1 MKTFYSTAI
10 ILVFLLVCTNVIQAQ
25 TPQAKLNQV
34 ELEKQFI
41 GTWKSEIAKDTIMY
55 AEFTQFGLMKGN
67 IKVVTKDKILDS
79 GEELF
84 GYDKETDRS
93 IQVTVWKSSTNIDI
107 NAWQFVS
114 NNIKVGVPLK
124 DISNRPNAT
133 LKFKIEFKSPDLWVM
148 TTLQNN
154 QVVGT
159 VTMTRVEK

>member
-1 MKTFYSTAI
+1 MKTFVSTTLI
-10 ILVFLLVCTNVIQAQ
+10 VLLLIGVIVAQAQ

-84 GYDKETDRS
+84 GYDKESDKS
-93 IQVTVWKSSTNIDI
+93 IQVTVWKSSTDIEI

-114 NNIKVGVPLK
+114 KNIKVGVPLK

-159 VTMTRVEK
+159 VTMTRVKK

>member
-1 MKTFYSTAI
+1 MKTFVSTTLI
-10 ILVFLLVCTNVIQAQ
+10 VLLLIGANVAQAQ

-84 GYDKETDRS
+84 GYDKESDKS
-93 IQVTVWKSSTNIDI
+93 IQVTVWKSSTDIEI

-114 NNIKVGVPLK
+114 KNIKVGVPLK

-133 LKFKIEFKSPDLWVM
+133 LKFKIEFKSSDLWVM

-159 VTMTRVEK
+159 VTMTRVKK

>member
-1 MKTFYSTAI
+1 MKTFVSTTLIVLLLIGAI
-10 ILVFLLVCTNVIQAQ
+10 VAQAQ

-84 GYDKETDRS
+84 GYDKESDKS
-93 IQVTVWKSSTNIDI
+93 IQVTVWKSSTDIEI

-114 NNIKVGVPLK
+114 KNIKVGVPLK
-124 DISNRPNAT
+124 DISNRPDAT

-159 VTMTRVEK
+159 VTMTRVKK

>member
-1 MKTFYSTAI
+1 MKTFVSTTLIVLLLIGAI
-10 ILVFLLVCTNVIQAQ
+10 VAQAQ

-84 GYDKETDRS
+84 GYDKESDKS
-93 IQVTVWKSSTNIDI
+93 IQVTVWKSSTDIEI

-114 NNIKVGVPLK
+114 KNIKVGVPLK

-159 VTMTRVEK
+159 VTMTRVKK

>member
-1 MKTFYSTAI
+1 MKTFVSTTLI
-10 ILVFLLVCTNVIQAQ
+10 VLLLIGANVAQAQ

-84 GYDKETDRS
+84 GYDKETDKS

-114 NNIKVGVPLK
+114 KNIKVGVPLK
-124 DISNRPNAT
+124 DISNRPDAT

-159 VTMTRVEK
+159 VTMTRVKK

>member
-1 MKTFYSTAI
+1 MKTFVSTTLI
-10 ILVFLLVCTNVIQAQ
+10 VLLLIGANVAQAQ

-84 GYDKETDRS
+84 GYDKETDKS

-114 NNIKVGVPLK
+114 KNIKVGVPLK
-124 DISNRPNAT
+124 DISNRPDAT

-148 TTLQNN
+148 TTIQNN

-159 VTMTRVEK
+159 VTMTRVKK

>member
-1 MKTFYSTAI
+1 MKTFVSTTLIVLLLIGAI
-10 ILVFLLVCTNVIQAQ
+10 VAQAQ

-84 GYDKETDRS
+84 GYDKESDKS
-93 IQVTVWKSSTNIDI
+93 IQVTVWKSSTDIEI

-114 NNIKVGVPLK
+114 KNIKVGVPLK
-124 DISNRPNAT
+124 DISNRPDAT

-148 TTLQNN
+148 TTIQNN

-159 VTMTRVEK
+159 VTMTRVKK

>member
-1 MKTFYSTAI
+1 MKTFFSATLI
-10 ILVFLLVCTNVIQAQ
+10 VLLLLGANVAQAQ
-25 TPQAKLNQV
+25 TMQKKLDQI

-41 GTWKSEIAKDTIMY
+41 GTWKCEIAKDTIMY

-67 IKVVTKDKILDS
+67 IKIVTKDKILDS

-84 GYDKETDRS
+84 GYDKETDKS

-159 VTMTRVEK
+159 VTMTRVKK

>member
-10 ILVFLLVCTNVIQAQ
+10 IFVFLLVCTNVIQAQ

-84 GYDKETDRS
+84 GYDKETDKS
-93 IQVTVWKSSTNIDI
+93 IQVIVWKSSTNIDI

-114 NNIKVGVPLK
+114 NNIKVGVPIK
-124 DISNRPNAT
+124 DISDRPNAT

-159 VTMTRVEK
+159 VTMTRVKK

>member
-1 MKTFYSTAI
+1 MKTFVSTTLIVLLLIGAI
-10 ILVFLLVCTNVIQAQ
+10 VAQAQ

-84 GYDKETDRS
+84 GYDKESDKS
-93 IQVTVWKSSTNIDI
+93 IQVTVWKSSTDIEI

-114 NNIKVGVPLK
+114 KNIKVGVPLK

-133 LKFKIEFKSPDLWVM
+133 LKFKIEFKSSDLWVM

-159 VTMTRVEK
+159 VTMTRVKK

>member
-1 MKTFYSTAI
+1 MKLLLCIAI
-10 ILVFLLVCTNVIQAQ
+10 LSLCATEIKAQ

-84 GYDKETDRS
+84 GYDKESDKS
-93 IQVTVWKSSTNIDI
+93 IQVTVWKSSTDIEI

-114 NNIKVGVPLK
+114 KNIKVGVPLK

-133 LKFKIEFKSPDLWVM
+133 LKFKIEFKSSDLWVM

-159 VTMTRVEK
+159 VTMTRVKK

>member
-1 MKTFYSTAI
+1 LIGAI
-10 ILVFLLVCTNVIQAQ
+10 VAQAQ

-84 GYDKETDRS
+84 GYDKESDKS
-93 IQVTVWKSSTNIDI
+93 IQVTVWKSSTDIEI

-114 NNIKVGVPLK
+114 KNIKVGVPLK

-159 VTMTRVEK
+159 VTMTRVKK

>member
-1 MKTFYSTAI
+1 MKTFVSTTLI
-10 ILVFLLVCTNVIQAQ
+10 VLLLIGANVAQAQ

-84 GYDKETDRS
+84 GYDKESDKS
-93 IQVTVWKSSTNIDI
+93 IQVTVWKSSTDIEI

-114 NNIKVGVPLK
+114 KNIKVGVPLK

-159 VTMTRVEK
+159 VTMTRVKK

>member
-10 ILVFLLVCTNVIQAQ
+10 IFVFLLVCTNVIQAQ

-84 GYDKETDRS
+84 GYDKESDKS
-93 IQVTVWKSSTNIDI
+93 IQVTVWKSSTDIEI

-114 NNIKVGVPLK
+114 KNIKVGVPLK

-159 VTMTRVEK
+159 VTMTRVKK

>member
-1 MKTFYSTAI
+1 
-10 ILVFLLVCTNVIQAQ
+10 
-25 TPQAKLNQV
+25 
-34 ELEKQFI
+34 
-41 GTWKSEIAKDTIMY
+41 
-55 AEFTQFGLMKGN
+55 MKGN

-84 GYDKETDRS
+84 GYDKESDKS
-93 IQVTVWKSSTNIDI
+93 IQVTVWKSSTDIEI

-114 NNIKVGVPLK
+114 KNIKVGVPLK

-159 VTMTRVEK
+159 VTMTRVKK

>member
-1 MKTFYSTAI
+1 MKTFVSTTLI
-10 ILVFLLVCTNVIQAQ
+10 VLLLIGANVAQAQ

-84 GYDKETDRS
+84 GYDKETDKS

-114 NNIKVGVPLK
+114 KNIKVGVPLK

-159 VTMTRVEK
+159 VTMTRVKK

>member
-1 MKTFYSTAI
+1 MKTFVSTTLI
-10 ILVFLLVCTNVIQAQ
+10 VLLLIGVIVAQAQ

-84 GYDKETDRS
+84 GYDKESDKS
-93 IQVTVWKSSTNIDI
+93 IQVTVWKSSTDIEI

-114 NNIKVGVPLK
+114 KNIKVGVPLK

-133 LKFKIEFKSPDLWVM
+133 LKFKIEFKSSDLWVM

-159 VTMTRVEK
+159 VTMTRVKK

>member
-10 ILVFLLVCTNVIQAQ
+10 IFVFLLVCTNVIQAQ

-84 GYDKETDRS
+84 GYDKETDKS

-114 NNIKVGVPLK
+114 NNIKVGVPIK

-159 VTMTRVEK
+159 VTMTRVKK

>member
-1 MKTFYSTAI
+1 MKTFVSTTLI
-10 ILVFLLVCTNVIQAQ
+10 VLLLIGANVAQAQ

-84 GYDKETDRS
+84 GYDKESDKS
-93 IQVTVWKSSTNIDI
+93 IQVTVWKSSTDIEI

-114 NNIKVGVPLK
+114 KNIKVGVPLK
-124 DISNRPNAT
+124 DISNRPDAT

-159 VTMTRVEK
+159 VTMTRVKK

>member
-10 ILVFLLVCTNVIQAQ
+10 IFVFLLVCTNVIQAQ

-34 ELEKQFI
+34 ELEKQFM

-79 GEELF
+79 AEELF
-84 GYDKETDRS
+84 GYDKETDKS
-93 IQVTVWKSSTNIDI
+93 IQVTVWNSSTNIDI

-114 NNIKVGVPLK
+114 NNIKVGVPIK
-124 DISNRPNAT
+124 DISNRPNAI

-159 VTMTRVEK
+159 VTMTRVKK

>member
-10 ILVFLLVCTNVIQAQ
+10 IFVFLLVCTNVIQAQ

-84 GYDKETDRS
+84 GYDKESDKS

-114 NNIKVGVPLK
+114 NNIKVGVPIK

-159 VTMTRVEK
+159 VTMTRVKK

>member
-1 MKTFYSTAI
+1 MKTFVSTTLIVLLLIGAI
-10 ILVFLLVCTNVIQAQ
+10 VAQAQ

-84 GYDKETDRS
+84 GYDKESDKS
-93 IQVTVWKSSTNIDI
+93 IQVTVWKSSTDIEI

-114 NNIKVGVPLK
+114 KNIKVGVPLK

-148 TTLQNN
+148 TTIQNN

-159 VTMTRVEK
+159 VTMTRVKK

>member
-1 MKTFYSTAI
+1 MKTFVSTTLI
-10 ILVFLLVCTNVIQAQ
+10 VLLLIGANVAQAQ

-84 GYDKETDRS
+84 GYDKESDKS
-93 IQVTVWKSSTNIDI
+93 IQVTVWKSSTDIEI

-114 NNIKVGVPLK
+114 KNIKVGVPLK

-133 LKFKIEFKSPDLWVM
+133 LKFKIEFKSPDFWVM

-159 VTMTRVEK
+159 VTMTRVKK